1 MSRSIVRLRGME
13 HPSAGTLATTSS
25 TPVRTRLRVPDAA
38 RGFMLLLIALANAP
52 YWLPPRAQDP
62 EEMTFLDSG
71 WVMIRSMFVDQP
83 GIPLFAA
90 LFGFGLAWVTRR
102 TIEARLA
109 AGDDEPSARRAA
121 RRELIRRG
129 KWLVIFG
136 LVHSLVFA
144 MDILGLYGVIGI
156 AVAAL
161 VASGRRRL
169 MLAVAAAWFALSFG
183 VLCIAGATIGMDS
196 GLGSVWTVYENA
208 GQPWENTLYWLAN
221 VPTMF
226 VLTTAGPAALLGASL
241 LNSDLLARPERHRGL
256 LATVAIA
263 GIGSNAAFGWFYG
276 HAELG
281 AMALDWWTMAGY
293 ISTGLLSGL
302 GWLALICL
310 AVSVTAPPSPERT
323 VLDLEAVGQRSLS
336 GYLSQTIGF
345 GVSIAIMGATGVLAW
360 AGQVSGVCLALL
372 VWITITLLATF
383 HQRRGETGWFEAT
396 LRRFMGR

>member
-1 MSRSIVRLRGME
+1 ME
-13 HPSAGTLATTSS
+13 TSSAGTLATTAS
-25 TPVRTRLRVPDAA
+25 TSGRPRLRVPDVA

-52 YWLPPRAQDP
+52 YWLPPRAQNS

-71 WVMIRSMFVDQP
+71 WVLTRSMFIDQP

-90 LFGFGLAWVTRR
+90 LFGFGLAWVARR
-102 TIEARLA
+102 MVETQRTV
-109 AGDDEPSARRAA
+109 GDDEHTARRAA

-129 KWLVIFG
+129 KWLVLFG

-156 AVAAL
+156 TIAAL
-161 VASGRRRL
+161 VVTGNSRL
-169 MLAVAAAWFALSFG
+169 MLTVAAAWFAVSFG
-183 VLCIAGATIGMDS
+183 ALCFVGATVGMDS

-208 GQPWENTLYWLAN
+208 GRPWENTLYWLAN

-226 VLTTAGPAALLGASL
+226 LLTTAGPAALIGASL
-241 LNSDLLARPERHRGL
+241 LQSDLLTRSERHRGL
-256 LATVAIA
+256 YAVVACA
-263 GIGSNAAFGWFYG
+263 GIGSNAVFGWFYG
-276 HAELG
+276 QADLG
-281 AMALDWWTMAGY
+281 AMPLAWWTMAGY
-293 ISTGLLSGL
+293 ICTGLFSGL

-310 AVSVTAPPSPERT
+310 VVSVMKPSSPDRT
-323 VLDLEAVGQRSLS
+323 VLDVEAAGQRSLS

-360 AGQVSGVCLALL
+360 AGQLSGTCLALI
-372 VWITITLLATF
+372 VWLTITSLATV
-383 HQRRGETGWFEAT
+383 HQRRSEAGWFETT